1 MLPIERARNE
11 QYTVSHNYAA
21 TGFITAA
28 KDGRIKKFFP
38 DDVIT
43 PGFYDIVTAQGKCI
57 RLLMQRHPDN
67 ILWGGMPY
75 AMLPYDCVTDS
86 FDVTQVITSAK
97 PNIVAGVG
105 SVAVDVP
112 AGEHRLVQR
121 HVDISAWSAFTVLD
135 YGQ

>member
-28 KDGRIKKFFP
+28 KDGRIKKFFSE
-38 DDVIT
+38 DIIT
-43 PGFYDIVTAQGKCI
+43 PGVYDIVTAQGKCI

-67 ILWGGMPY
+67 ILWGCMPY

-86 FDVTQVITSAK
+86 FDVTQVVTSAK

-121 HVDISAWSAFTVLD
+121 HVDISSWSAFTVLD

>member
-11 QYTVSHNYAA
+11 QYNVSHNYAA
-21 TGFITAA
+21 MGYITAA
-28 KDGRIKKFFP
+28 KDGRIKKFFSE
-38 DDVIT
+38 DIIT
-43 PGFYDIVTAQGKCI
+43 PGVYDIVTAQGECI

-67 ILWGGMPY
+67 IMWGGMPY